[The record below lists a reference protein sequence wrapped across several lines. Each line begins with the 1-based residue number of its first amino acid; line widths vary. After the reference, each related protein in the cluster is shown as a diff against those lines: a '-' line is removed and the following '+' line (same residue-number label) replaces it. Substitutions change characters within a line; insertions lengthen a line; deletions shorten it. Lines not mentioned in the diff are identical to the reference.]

1 MSDEAD
7 RLSGMSGDDE
17 TAYYEA
23 LVKGET
29 GTYDD
34 WEEERPR
41 REAARTRAEMRRLYD
56 RAREAAVGERIRCPG
71 CGKRFRKRY
80 HQQKFCRS
88 RGRGN
93 CKDYYHNSVHETR
106 SIRAGGARLW

>member
-1 MSDEAD
+1 MSDETD

-17 TAYYEA
+17 AAYYEA

-41 REAARTRAEMRRLYD
+41 REAARTRQLQRLLPQQHPRDPIDQGRRS
-56 RAREAAVGERIRCPG
+56 AAVVRLP
-71 CGKRFRKRY
+71 
-80 HQQKFCRS
+80 S
-88 RGRGN
+88 R
-93 CKDYYHNSVHETR
+93 
-106 SIRAGGARLW
+106 L